1 MKKISCAKIQP
12 SKALLLAILKN
23 RSFQKKRVVLSSGK
37 ISDYYFDGR
46 VTSLTGE
53 GAYLIADIILEMI
66 KNDNIDAVGGLTLG
80 ADPIIGA
87 IISLGFKKNLPLAG
101 FIVRKEKKK
110 HGMQKL
116 IEGPL
121 LEKSG
126 RVLIVDDVVTTGAST
141 IQAIKAVRKQG
152 AKIVRVIAVVDRLEG
167 AKQNIKKLGLK
178 LEAIFTIK
186 DFK

>member
-1 MKKISCAKIQP
+1 MKKISCAKIQS

-23 RSFQKKRVVLSSGK
+23 RSFQKKQVVLSSGK

-87 IISLGFKKNLPLAG
+87 LISLGFKKNLPLAG
-101 FIVRKEKKK
+101 FIVRK
-110 HGMQKL
+110 
-116 IEGPL
+116 
-121 LEKSG
+121 
-126 RVLIVDDVVTTGAST
+126 
-141 IQAIKAVRKQG
+141 
-152 AKIVRVIAVVDRLEG
+152 
-167 AKQNIKKLGLK
+167 
-178 LEAIFTIK
+178 
-186 DFK
+186 

>member
-1 MKKISCAKIQP
+1 
-12 SKALLLAILKN
+12 
-23 RSFQKKRVVLSSGK
+23 
-37 ISDYYFDGR
+37 
-46 VTSLTGE
+46 
-53 GAYLIADIILEMI
+53 
-66 KNDNIDAVGGLTLG
+66 
-80 ADPIIGA
+80 
-87 IISLGFKKNLPLAG
+87 
-101 FIVRKEKKK
+101 
-110 HGMQKL
+110 MQKL

-121 LEKSG
+121 IEKSG